1 MNDACQ
7 RYLENP
13 EANPE
18 HVNECAEC
26 RALFDALGVS
36 VEDRRPRLSMEDLPL
51 APWEGAR
58 HRPWGLIA
66 AAAISVLTL
75 SILFFIYA
83 GTSPLSVLSA
93 EMSRLEM
100 MREIFRLGS
109 TAVRNAP
116 LTWQVTI
123 GVLFVVVNTILV
135 LLLRRAPRGID
146 A

>member
-18 HVNECAEC
+18 HVSECAAC

-36 VEDRRPRLSMEDLPL
+36 VDDRLSIDELPL
-51 APWEGAR
+51 APWEGAK

-66 AAAISVLTL
+66 AAAISVAAL
-75 SILFFIYA
+75 SILFFVYA
-83 GTSPLSVLSA
+83 GASPLSVISS

-100 MREIFRLGS
+100 MREILRLGS

-116 LTWQVTI
+116 LTWQLTI

>member
-18 HVNECAEC
+18 HARECASC
-26 RALFDALGVS
+26 RAVFDALGLEVQAKPIAID
-36 VEDRRPRLSMEDLPL
+36 ELPL
-51 APWEGAR
+51 APWEGAK
-58 HRPWGLIA
+58 HRPWGLVA
-66 AAAISVLTL
+66 AAAISVVALTVV
-75 SILFFIYA
+75 FFALA
-83 GTSPLSVLSA
+83 GASPLSVLSS

-100 MREIFRLGS
+100 MREIFRLAS
-109 TAVRNAP
+109 AAVRTAP

>member
-18 HVNECAEC
+18 HAKECASC
-26 RALFDALGVS
+26 RAVFDALGLEIQAS
-36 VEDRRPRLSMEDLPL
+36 PIAIDDLPL
-51 APWEGAR
+51 APWEGAK
-58 HRPWGLIA
+58 HRPWGLVA
-66 AAAISVLTL
+66 AAAISVIAL
-75 SILFFIYA
+75 SVVFFIVA
-83 GTSPLSVLSA
+83 GTSPLSVLSS

-109 TAVRNAP
+109 TAVRTAP